1 MTIAVTGH
9 RDIVIDEK
17 LIREVDYF
25 LTKMAKKYA
34 KTTLLCA
41 LADGADQLVARLA
54 LKHTNM
60 NLEVP
65 LPMNQEVYE
74 KTLIHK
80 DDFFSLLHEATLT
93 YVIPKDYEH
102 PYENLG
108 HYLISN
114 ADVLLALW
122 DGTSNE
128 KQGGTGDVVEYAK
141 PQEMTIV
148 HIFSQRKSQ

>member
-9 RDIVIDEK
+9 RDIVVDEK
-17 LIREVDYF
+17 LINEVEDF
-25 LTKMAKKYA
+25 LTKIAKKHG
-34 KTTLLCA
+34 KTTVLCA

-60 NLEVP
+60 SLEVP
-65 LPMNQEVYE
+65 LPMKQEAYE

-80 DDFFSLLHEATLT
+80 KDFFGLLHESTLT

-108 HYLISN
+108 HYLSFN
-114 ADVLLALW
+114 SDVLLALW
-122 DGTSNE
+122 DGTYNE
-128 KQGGTGDVVEYAK
+128 KQGGTGDVVKYAK
-141 PQEMTIV
+141 SQKMTIV